1 MNNGVPWLVARLKTA
16 ADVLSL
22 APNRDA
28 MTAIA
33 ADTGTLGL
41 AVYGPHAGATPATF
55 ELRALL
61 YGAETGEDPVTGSAN
76 AALAC
81 LLTTQGGRPGLS
93 YTVRQ
98 GTVLGRDGRV
108 FITYDDHTA
117 DARTWIG
124 GHTVTVVEGT
134 FRF

>member
-1 MNNGVPWLVARLKTA
+1 
-16 ADVLSL
+16 
-22 APNRDA
+22 
-28 MTAIA
+28 
-33 ADTGTLGL
+33 
-41 AVYGPHAGATPATF
+41 
-55 ELRALL
+55 
-61 YGAETGEDPVTGSAN
+61 
-76 AALAC
+76 
-81 LLTTQGGRPGLS
+81 
-93 YTVRQ
+93 VRQ